1 MSMRNQPLTGYLLH
15 QKPYQEKRALY
26 YFFSE
31 SHGLV
36 HGVGKKGMLLFTP
49 LTLFATGKRSL
60 KTFSQ
65 VQPLNVLSSSDKRN
79 ESNPFSHLNES
90 QTIVQPISQPLAPP
104 KGQNLYAGFYLN
116 EILWQLLASEDVVR
130 PIWQAYQHCLHC
142 LQYELSMTELKLLLR
157 QFEYQLFNE
166 LGYAIDYGEDSQ
178 GQSISTESY
187 YQFVV
192 NEGFHRVD
200 ERIDERV
207 NEKNG
212 MFTNPLL
219 KGSYFL
225 GRSLQAVEQYLH
237 HPVSDDDDKTI
248 IQPEVL
254 QDWSR
259 LHKQMIDFLL
269 DYKPLKSRELWQQ
282 FYRYRVVDCDRMG
295 RKV

>member
-1 MSMRNQPLTGYLLH
+1 MSMRNQPLIGYLLH

-65 VQPLNVLSSSDKRN
+65 VQPLNVLSSSDKGN
-79 ESNPFSHLNES
+79 ESNQL
-90 QTIVQPISQPLAPP
+90 SQPNQSQPPAQSLAQP

-116 EILWQLLASEDVVR
+116 EILWQLLASEDVVI
-130 PIWQAYQHCLHC
+130 PIWQAYQHCLQC
-142 LQYELSMTELKLLLR
+142 LQYELSLTELKLLLR

-166 LGYAIDYGEDSQ
+166 LGYAIDYGQDSQ
-178 GQSISTESY
+178 GQSICAERH

-200 ERIDERV
+200 EAEA
-207 NEKNG
+207 
-212 MFTNPLL
+212 MFANPLL
-219 KGSYFL
+219 SCSYFL
-225 GRSLQAVEQYLH
+225 GHSLQALEQYLH
-237 HPVSDDDDKTI
+237 YPISNDNNKAS
-248 IQPEVL
+248 IQAEVL

-282 FYRYRVVDCDRMG
+282 FYRYRVLDCDRMSS
-295 RKV
+295 KI